1 MDENNI
7 NGNVNPNE
15 EVVNEQPT
23 QTTPEPEVQATPEP
37 EVQQNANQGAY
48 EQPNQN
54 YNQNTYNQNAYS
66 QNNVQ
71 PANDG
76 KATASLV
83 CGIVSFFCCGI
94 VLGIIAIVLGN
105 QYMQETGDIN
115 NSKAKAGKICGI
127 VSIALN
133 VVVII
138 IYLIAMAA
146 GVSTRYY

>member
-1 MDENNI
+1 MDENNV
-7 NGNVNPNE
+7 NNNVNPNE
-15 EVVNEQPT
+15 ETDILNEQQPEV
-23 QTTPEPEVQATPEP
+23 TPEPQVED
-37 EVQQNANQGAY
+37 NANQGAY

-54 YNQNTYNQNAYS
+54 AYNQNAYN

-127 VSIALN
+127 ISIALN
-133 VVVII
+133 VVVIV
-138 IYLIAMAA
+138 IYLIAIAA